1 MVAISSYISNLTRHS
16 AAMDVLG
23 KRMGSGRVAAT
34 LPATASCRAC
44 GWTMALPPTLRIA
57 AKREAGVRKPSRAV
71 ALCNLSALRLSP
83 KTSDPN
89 FCSTY
94 CKHW

>member
-34 LPATASCRAC
+34 LPRHRELPRLWVDNGTPPDPSNC
-44 GWTMALPPTLRIA
+44 GQKGGRGSKT
-57 AKREAGVRKPSRAV
+57 KSRGRPR
-71 ALCNLSALRLSP
+71 NLSALRLSP